1 MSLQVLLRQKKDAIV
16 GGWLDLLLQ
25 DYPPETVRFLKG
37 QTDPFANPVGGIFRE
52 AIAQLYEELI
62 GEADPGRSAAL
73 LDRIVRVRAVQDLPP
88 SRALAFVPGLK
99 KVVRDVLGSGAS
111 PDAPA
116 GEPGHTPAATGTPGP
131 PAGAGTPGAPAGRP
145 HVRPSADGNGPVR
158 PEEWRELDERID
170 RLALL
175 AFDVYLACREKV
187 HEIRFT
193 ELKNRTHLLLQRAGL
208 VVDGDGWRRAG
219 EGEG

>member
-1 MSLQVLLRQKKDAIV
+1 VSLQVLLCEKKAAIV
-16 GGWLDLLLQ
+16 GGWLDLLLE

-62 GEADPGRSAAL
+62 GETDPGRSAAL
-73 LDRIVRVRAVQDLPP
+73 LDRIVRIRAVQDLPP

-99 KVVRDVLGSGAS
+99 KVVRSVLVNGS
-111 PDAPA
+111 
-116 GEPGHTPAATGTPGP
+116 
-131 PAGAGTPGAPAGRP
+131 
-145 HVRPSADGNGPVR
+145 VR
-158 PEEWRELDERID
+158 PEEWRELDDRID

-175 AFDVYLACREKV
+175 AFDVYLACREKI

-193 ELKNRTHLLLQRAGL
+193 ELRNRTQLLLQRAGL
-208 VVDGDGWRRAG
+208 VVDGDG
-219 EGEG
+219 